1 MVRNSKV
8 LSKNEKLKKLFEAKN
23 EDVEFS
29 AAEADRDD
37 IKALDRAQEADRRQL
52 HEIIE
57 VEE

>member
-8 LSKNEKLKKLFEAKN
+8 LSKNEKMKKLFGAKN

-29 AAEADRDD
+29 AVEADRDD
-37 IKALDRAQEADRRQL
+37 IEALDRAQAADRRQL

-57 VEE
+57 DEE

>member
-37 IKALDRAQEADRRQL
+37 IKAQGRAQEADRRQL

-57 VEE
+57 EEE

>member
-1 MVRNSKV
+1 M
-8 LSKNEKLKKLFEAKN
+8 SKNEKLKKLFEAKN

-57 VEE
+57 EEE

>member
-8 LSKNEKLKKLFEAKN
+8 LSKNEKMKKLLGAKN

-29 AAEADRDD
+29 GAEADADD
-37 IKALDRAQEADRRQL
+37 MEAVARSQAADRRQL

-57 VEE
+57 EEE